1 MRNIAQKGDPNM
13 NVLFDTN
20 VVIDVLIHREPF
32 FELSQLVMLASEQ
45 KVIDG
50 YVTASS
56 VTDIFYI
63 TNKHLKDRTVTYKLL
78 KDHLIGIVDIAAV
91 DSKSIVDA
99 LDLEW
104 SDFEDCVQYVVSE
117 SIAADY
123 IVTRNPQDY
132 ENEEIKVVTPEKLLN
147 IIAPEE

>member
-1 MRNIAQKGDPNM
+1 M

-132 ENEEIKVVTPEKLLN
+132 ENEEIRVVTPEKLLN